1 MLPKRVGI
9 PNRNAS
15 YSFSVSTVAIGYPS
29 FAGAF
34 ILPRIS
40 GDKVSATLDVCGSI
54 QETSLS
60 GQSYW

>member
-15 YSFSVSTVAIGYPS
+15 YSFSVSLVAIVYFS
-29 FAGAF
+29 FSGAF
-34 ILPRIS
+34 IMSRIS

-54 QETSLS
+54 QETSVS
-60 GQSYW
+60 